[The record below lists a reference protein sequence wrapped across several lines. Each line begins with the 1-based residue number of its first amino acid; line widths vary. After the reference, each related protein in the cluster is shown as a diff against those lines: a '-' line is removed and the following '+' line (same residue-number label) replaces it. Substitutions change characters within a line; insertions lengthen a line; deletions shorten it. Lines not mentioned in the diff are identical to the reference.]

1 MTNKTAAL
9 QVERVNVSFGGLRAL
24 NDVYLEIAKNEVV
37 GLIGPNGAGK
47 TTLFNA
53 LCGLVTPDSGE
64 LHLNG
69 KKHDFPKPFELVD
82 LGIAR
87 TLQGV
92 GLFGDLTVLE
102 NVMIGAQH
110 LAQTGLISAA
120 LGRNRKDEDQIRNKA
135 RVALERVYAGGIAH
149 RRADTLAYPDTKRV
163 AIARALVSE
172 PKILMLDEPAGG
184 LGAQDIEWMNSLIKN
199 LSVDMSVLLI
209 EHHMDVVMS
218 VCSRLYV
225 LNFGEVIAS
234 GDAETVRLCAAIQ
247 QLWLLI
253 LGQETTMSLNVSN
266 LTVHHGAICAVNQV
280 SLAVPTGK
288 LAAVIGANGAGKTTL
303 LRALSGLNHPT
314 HGSIMWK
321 GERIVGMK
329 PEALV
334 RRGIS
339 HVSEG
344 KSVIPELT
352 VRENLELGAIWRR
365 NAKESKESIDQV
377 VSIFPRLGERLQQRA
392 DTLSGG
398 ERQMLAIGRAIMSK
412 PQLLLLDEP
421 SLGLAPLVIEHIF
434 QTIRD
439 LTTSMNLTV
448 LLVEQN
454 AMGALK
460 IADLGIVLNLG
471 KVVAINHA
479 QALIDDPAVRAAYL
493 GY

>member
-1 MTNKTAAL
+1 
-9 QVERVNVSFGGLRAL
+9 
-24 NDVYLEIAKNEVV
+24 
-37 GLIGPNGAGK
+37 
-47 TTLFNA
+47 
-53 LCGLVTPDSGE
+53 
-64 LHLNG
+64 
-69 KKHDFPKPFELVD
+69 
-82 LGIAR
+82 
-87 TLQGV
+87 
-92 GLFGDLTVLE
+92 
-102 NVMIGAQH
+102 
-110 LAQTGLISAA
+110 
-120 LGRNRKDEDQIRNKA
+120 
-135 RVALERVYAGGIAH
+135 
-149 RRADTLAYPDTKRV
+149 
-163 AIARALVSE
+163 
-172 PKILMLDEPAGG
+172 
-184 LGAQDIEWMNSLIKN
+184 
-199 LSVDMSVLLI
+199 
-209 EHHMDVVMS
+209 
-218 VCSRLYV
+218 
-225 LNFGEVIAS
+225 
-234 GDAETVRLCAAIQ
+234 
-247 QLWLLI
+247 
-253 LGQETTMSLNVSN
+253 MSLNVSN
-266 LTVHHGAICAVNQV
+266 LTVHHGAICAINQV
-280 SLAVPTGK
+280 SIAVPTGK
-288 LAAVIGANGAGKTTL
+288 LAAIIGANGAGKTTL
-303 LRALSGLNHPT
+303 LRTLSGLKHPT
-314 HGSIMWK
+314 NGSIMWK
-321 GERIVGMK
+321 GEKIAGIK

-334 RRGIS
+334 HRGIS

-398 ERQMLAIGRAIMSK
+398 ERQMLAIGRAIMAK

-421 SLGLAPLVIEHIF
+421 SLGLAPLVIEQIF